1 MERPEDNGDE
11 KQGED
16 PSDKANW
23 LWGIAGFVLGIL
35 LSEAIKG
42 QEDIERRQR
51 ALGLRPPEDP
61 EEDEKQ
67 GGGRGI

>member
-1 MERPEDNGDE
+1 MDRPEDHGDE

-23 LWGIAGFVLGIL
+23 FWGIAGFMLGVLWA
-35 LSEAIKG
+35 EVMKG
-42 QEDIERRQR
+42 QEDMERRQR

-61 EEDEKQ
+61 GEDEKR
-67 GGGRGI
+67 GGRDTN